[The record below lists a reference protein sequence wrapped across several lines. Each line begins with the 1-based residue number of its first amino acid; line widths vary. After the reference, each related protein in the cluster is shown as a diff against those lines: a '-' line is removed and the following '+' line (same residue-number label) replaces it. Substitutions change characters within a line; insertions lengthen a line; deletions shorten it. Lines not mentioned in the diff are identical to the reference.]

1 MTSHV
6 FQHLANSNHVL
17 VSLDD
22 FIIIKLGYKHNKF
35 KRKIS
40 EALFIKSI
48 RPNLNNQDTTV
59 PFLIESLHPF

>member
-6 FQHLANSNHVL
+6 FQHLANSNHAF

-40 EALFIKSI
+40 EALFIKSTS
-48 RPNLNNQDTTV
+48 PNLSNQDTSV